1 LQGTSG
7 LGYSYTFLTMTVAF
21 WIHLCFVEQYQ
32 TMLSSLKSLI
42 RPSASGHSAK
52 SAHSDNSSSTS
63 SLVNADQFPFPTNPT
78 LVKKAR
84 HEGCPKHLPSP
95 QASIN
100 DVRYFLFILLT
111 SMLNNCAKHYPE
123 WVLETCMA
131 WNGEGWQFLDCTQE
145 QLEALCPR
153 TATAVAIYSPKHK
166 PGTHIPF
173 PARLAIGEA
182 IAKFVLQKR
191 EGESQAHMI
200 RRRLKKER
208 DREVPDSPTAAQDLR
223 AFRAAI
229 QTPQQPSSFPPVN
242 LSQGYDTTAYKFQLS
257 STSTRTARRHRDNVL
272 LPLLGIVTLPASPVM
287 SPETVHRQPLMLDL
301 PLLSTGSKSCELS
314 SVKNITTE
322 LSAGSQKNDVP
333 RSTLRS
339 SSKTPIA
346 ESMSRSLSSFTI
358 NAGRDDKKQHV
369 PQVQFSLPPTEQK
382 STFVNRQ
389 PGVNLFSQSTMPP
402 AYLAPG
408 SDVEAKD
415 LGSIPSLQSPAP
427 SRKQTSQAKESGV
440 HEMRQDN
447 GVSNGPQSM
456 TNSTY
461 PVPHD
466 ALHPVTAN
474 SLGNGVN
481 FNTVNYGSYR
491 ESPNHGFN
499 TACLVPNGILRN
511 SVANSRESHSTT
523 SSSKTPSTPATSIN
537 SDRRVKFAPSRYRGH
552 NACDRSVVSS
562 HDAQEGHYHK
572 MELLREATGARNLQ
586 RAPTLRS
593 HKSASTVRSFHD
605 SNHNPQS
612 SLHGSPHKPTPPII
626 Q

>member
-1 LQGTSG
+1 LQGMSG
-7 LGYSYTFLTMTVAF
+7 LGYSYTFLTTIVAF
-21 WIHLCFVEQYQ
+21 RTHLCFAEQYQ
-32 TMLSSLKSLI
+32 TMLSSLKLFLQ
-42 RPSASGHSAK
+42 PSASGHSAK
-52 SAHSDNSSSTS
+52 STHSDNSSSTS

-84 HEGCPKHLPSP
+84 HDGCPKHLPSP
-95 QASIN
+95 QASVK

-111 SMLNNCAKHYPE
+111 SKLNNCAKHYPE

-145 QLEALCPR
+145 QLEALCPI
-153 TATAVAIYSPKHK
+153 TAKAIAIYSLKHK

-208 DREVPDSPTAAQDLR
+208 DREVPDGSTAAQDLR
-223 AFRAAI
+223 AFGAAI
-229 QTPQQPSSFPPVN
+229 QTPQQSSSFPPVN
-242 LSQGYDTTAYKFQLS
+242 LSQGHDATTYKFPLS
-257 STSTRTARRHRDNVL
+257 STSTRTARRHRDNV
-272 LPLLGIVTLPASPVM
+272 TLPASPVII
-287 SPETVHRQPLMLDL
+287 PETVHRQPLMLDL
-301 PLLSTGSKSCELS
+301 PLLSTGSENCELS
-314 SVKNITTE
+314 SVNNITTE
-322 LSAGSQKNDVP
+322 LSAGSQQNDVS
-333 RSTLRS
+333 RSTLRA

-358 NAGRDDKKQHV
+358 NAGQDDKKQHV
-369 PQVQFSLPPTEQK
+369 PQVQFSLPPTEQE

-389 PGVNLFSQSTMPP
+389 PGVNLFSQYTMPP

-408 SDVEAKD
+408 SDVEVKD
-415 LGSIPSLQSPAP
+415 LGSVPSLQSPAP

-440 HEMRQDN
+440 HDMRQDS
-447 GVSNGPQSM
+447 GVSNGSQSM
-456 TNSTY
+456 THSTS
-461 PVPHD
+461 PVSRY
-466 ALHPVTAN
+466 ALHPVTSN

-491 ESPNHGFN
+491 ESPNHGSN
-499 TACLVPNGILRN
+499 TVRLVPNGILRN

-523 SSSKTPSTPATSIN
+523 ASSKTSSTPATSIN
-537 SDRRVKFAPSRYRGH
+537 SDRRVKFAPSRYRGQI
-552 NACDRSVVSS
+552 ACDRSVVSS
-562 HDAQEGHYHK
+562 HNAQEDHYHK
-572 MELLREATGARNLQ
+572 LEQLREATGARNLQ
-586 RAPTLRS
+586 RAPTIRS
-593 HKSASTVRSFHD
+593 HKIASTVRSFHHP
-605 SNHNPQS
+605 NHDPQS
-612 SLHGSPHKPTPPII
+612 NLPRSKHKSPAPII